1 MTTGLLAAL
10 LILDLAGSDPA
21 ASNARKTYLISA
33 DNEKEYAVFWD
44 ERQAK
49 GNDVYLVELDTPWTA
64 EPVFEIVKN
73 VTKISAERPRNR
85 EERITRQAAAA
96 GFTEVRPGFYV
107 PSYEVALAARAREMA
122 GLTDQAD
129 VARVSPVGPAPERAV
144 SVAPPVRD
152 QEPKGVVAQWG
163 PHVGV
168 MVVALVL
175 IGLVV
180 RFLLMAG
187 GG

>member
-10 LILDLAGSDPA
+10 FILDLAGPDPA
-21 ASNARKTYLISA
+21 ASNARETYLITA
-33 DNEKEYAVFWD
+33 DNDREYAVFWD

-49 GNDVYLVELDTPWTA
+49 GNDVYLVELDTPWTT

-85 EERITRQAAAA
+85 EERIKREAAAA
-96 GFTEVRPGFYV
+96 GFTQVRPGYYV

-122 GLTDQAD
+122 GITDQGD
-129 VARVSPVGPAPERAV
+129 VARASPVGVTPRAA
-144 SVAPPVRD
+144 SVTPQVRD
-152 QEPKGVVAQWG
+152 QEPKGVVAHWG

-168 MVVALVL
+168 VGVALL
-175 IGLVV
+175 LAGLVV
-180 RFLLMAG
+180 RFLLVAG